1 MSDFISR
8 IAARAVG
15 MPPVARPRLPTFFAH
30 AAAADDAEGMQE
42 GVVAPAA
49 PRVQAQ
55 AEAPRHEPRSEPKP
69 DVESP
74 TPGSPEEHI
83 EVAPQVSRD
92 SVLVRERSTIHE
104 REIAEVVHVEPPQE
118 ARHELIPQAGAT
130 VAVQATPVVL
140 EPERAA
146 AVPAPG
152 ARAEDVPSVR
162 VHIGRLE
169 VRANIQQAPPQL
181 PRRAEPRTQELS
193 LSDYLRGKRETG

>member
-15 MPPVARPRLPTFFAH
+15 TPPVARPRLPTFFAH
-30 AAAADDAEGMQE
+30 AAAADDAEGVQV
-42 GVVAPAA
+42 GVVAPTA
-49 PRVQAQ
+49 PRVPAR
-55 AEAPRHEPRSEPKP
+55 AEPPPHEPPPEPKP

-74 TPGSPEEHI
+74 APGSPEKRI
-83 EVAPQVSRD
+83 EVAAQATRD

-104 REIAEVVHVEPPQE
+104 REIAEVVHVGPAQE
-118 ARHELIPQAGAT
+118 ERHELIPQPGAT

-140 EPERAA
+140 ETERAA
-146 AVPAPG
+146 AVPAPA

-169 VRANIQQAPPQL
+169 VRANVQQAPPQP
-181 PRRAEPRTQELS
+181 PRRAEPRAQELS
-193 LSDYLRGKRETG
+193 LSDYLRGKREAG